1 MTSSYLIINP
11 PLLSCIFRN
20 SSVTTL
26 SLFPSYRLL
35 PSHTP
40 FGPSAKKQKKKH
52 IAPPIYYIQQSGQ
65 TQELTFPTFANLS
78 RCCFCTVISSVY
90 KYMKNGRATQGG
102 SILGLIEVVCFF
114 ELSLT
119 SLAASS
125 VEVKYCRNTRLRA
138 ARMT

>member
-1 MTSSYLIINP
+1 MHFQKFQCDYSFSI
-11 PLLSCIFRN
+11 PLLPPATI
-20 SSVTTL
+20 T
-26 SLFPSYRLL
+26 
-35 PSHTP
+35 HTIWTKR
-40 FGPSAKKQKKKH
+40 KKTKKKH